1 MGKSTWATSFHGLPW
16 ATVRIP
22 CASRTIPVHDLNE
35 SDALFHHASSGKQL
49 SAERPRDV
57 F

>member
-1 MGKSTWATSFHGLPW
+1 MVCLE

-57 F
+57 VFQSVKIANG